1 MKTTKAPTTAASKS
15 TKLTDAPSNQV
26 LTSNP
31 EVIMKSDNSINSTIA
46 INATTTINSDNAVNS
61 TTPANADNLFG
72 NEQTT
77 TEATAVIPTTEP
89 PKQQRIGKQQRKSDY
104 SDFKATFLTP
114 SKLVKRHPVNIEDNV
129 WAKLERIA
137 RILGDRD
144 TTVGSYINAIL
155 IEHLDLYA
163 DDIEIW
169 RKL

>member
-1 MKTTKAPTTAASKS
+1 
-15 TKLTDAPSNQV
+15 
-26 LTSNP
+26 
-31 EVIMKSDNSINSTIA
+31 MKSDNSINSTS
-46 INATTTINSDNAVNS
+46 TVNSGNAVNS
-61 TTPANADNLFG
+61 TRPANTDNLFE
-72 NEQTT
+72 NEQTAT
-77 TEATAVIPTTEP
+77 NATAVTATTEP

-104 SDFKATFLTP
+104 ADFKATFLTP
-114 SKLVKRHPVNIEDNV
+114 SKLVERHPVNIEDSV

-155 IEHLDLYA
+155 VEHLTVYA